1 MPEWVIGKISEGL
14 NLHKKSING
23 SRILVL
29 GIAYKKNVD
38 DMRESPSVAIMQL
51 LENRGADIDYSD
63 PHVPIFPKMRDYSF
77 ELQSVILNQETI
89 AKYDCLVLA
98 TNHDAFDY
106 DVIKRSAMLIV
117 DARGVYRESEPN
129 VIKA

>member
-1 MPEWVIGKISEGL
+1 
-14 NLHKKSING
+14 
-23 SRILVL
+23 
-29 GIAYKKNVD
+29 
-38 DMRESPSVAIMQL
+38 MRESPSVAIMQL
-51 LENRGADIDYSD
+51 LENRGANIDYSD

-117 DARGVYRESEPN
+117 DARGVYRESAPN
-129 VIKA
+129 VVKA